1 MRSRGA
7 WLELCYGLVALPFV
21 GWFGGFLVF
30 FAWGAALALLTFPL
44 WGWAADGGG
53 ELFGWDIGFVPSAVV
68 HVAFGAGALYA
79 APWLSRGV
87 AAVQVAMARLL
98 LEPGERERLIGRVGT
113 LEETRAGM
121 VAAADA
127 ERRRIERDLHD
138 GAQQRLVALAM
149 TLGRARATE
158 DPALA
163 RTLVDEAHGEAKE
176 ALVELR
182 NLARGIHP
190 AVLTDRGLDAAV
202 SALAARCPIPVAV
215 DVDLPHRASPTS
227 EAIAY
232 FVVAEALTN
241 VAKHAQATRAW
252 LTVEYL
258 GDRLVVEVL
267 DNGVGG
273 ALATG
278 VGLGGLRDRVRAV
291 DGDLHLSSPP
301 GGGTDPASGAA
312 MRAVIAED
320 AVLLREGLAR
330 LLERGRLRGRRRR
343 RRRRGA
349 AARRRAA
356 PARRLRR
363 RRPDAADLHR
373 RGRPRG
379 AGDPQAVAGRGAADA
394 LPVRRGALRRRPD
407 RRRQPRHR
415 LPAQGPRRRR
425 GRVPGGAAAGGRPAA
440 PRWTPRSSRSCSC
453 ARGKQ
458 DPLEPLSPRERE
470 VLGLMA
476 EGRTNGSIAEALVVT
491 EGAVEKHVTNIFPKL
506 GLPPA
511 DQAHRRVLAVLRYL
525 EHGSDH
531 R

>member
-1 MRSRGA
+1 M
-7 WLELCYGLVALPFV
+7 
-21 GWFGGFLVF
+21 
-30 FAWGAALALLTFPL
+30 
-44 WGWAADGGG
+44 
-53 ELFGWDIGFVPSAVV
+53 LFGADIGYLPSAAI
-68 HVAFGAGALYA
+68 HFTGGAGALYA
-79 APWLSRGV
+79 APWLARGV

-98 LEPGERERLIGRVGT
+98 LEPGERERLIGRVDT

-149 TLGRARATE
+149 TLGRAKATE

-163 RTLVDEAHGEAKE
+163 RTLVGEAHGEAKE

-215 DVDLPHRASPTS
+215 DVDLPHRAAPAS

-252 LTVEYL
+252 LTVEFL

-267 DNGVGG
+267 DNGRGG

-278 VGLGGLRDRVRAV
+278 VGIGGLRDRVRAV

-330 LLERGRLRGRRRR
+330 LLTEGGFDVVDCVADGESLLRSVERNQPDVCVVDIRMPPTFTDEGV
-343 RRRRGA
+343 
-349 AARRRAA
+349 RAA
-356 PARRLRR
+356 LVIRKQW
-363 RRPDAADLHR
+363 PDVSLLMLSQYVEERYAVDLL
-373 RGRPRG
+373 
-379 AGDPQAVAGRGAADA
+379 AGDSSGIGYLLKDRVADVGDF
-394 LPVRRGALRRRPD
+394 LEALRRVAD
-407 RRRQPRHR
+407 
-415 LPAQGPRRRR
+415 
-425 GRVPGGAAAGGRPAA
+425 GGAALDPEVV
-440 PRWTPRSSRSCSC
+440 TQLLVRS
-453 ARGKQ
+453 GQK

-476 EGRTNGSIAEALVVT
+476 EGRTNSSIAESLVVT
-491 EGAVEKHVTNIFPKL
+491 EGAVEKHVTNIFLKL

-525 EHGSDH
+525 EHGAES